1 MKKEIALIWTFAV
14 LFIGIVM
21 VTSAVELSLS
31 HQSNIQVAYTEADLS
46 GHLVAE
52 WIGKSLSSIRAILK
66 DSLFDLDD
74 SNISASSVS
83 EKERAYR
90 NDSLVYKANQYDNI
104 IFLGI
109 FDTECIIQYG
119 SISSIIGDSSRDLKR
134 NYCDTVAKEP
144 LERLKFSD
152 LFVSSTGELNV
163 SATYPLLSSD
173 NEIIGFS
180 LASLNLSFFQTWLD
194 SINEKAITISIMDM
208 NQVLLARK
216 PESEELGKRIE
227 DSQLSQFIQS
237 DDHSIM
243 FRQKSPVDGIER
255 LWSLRKTGDFPFIV
269 AVGYEIDSVLIPWRH
284 KLLIYSIGSLLLII
298 LSVFLALAYQKNRIN
313 AQSMEKLAMLDPLTH
328 LMNRRSFNT
337 IAKRKF
343 HEAKTINRID
353 SVIMI
358 DVDHFKKIND
368 KLGHDVGDI
377 ALKDIAHLVQTNFRS
392 SDLVCRWGGE
402 EFMVYLT
409 DARLTDAK
417 ALAERLRQ
425 RIEEG
430 LCNSNHAVTVS
441 QGVASTR
448 DNDQFEQMLKTA
460 DERLFKAKEQGR
472 NRVCME

>member
-1 MKKEIALIWTFAV
+1 MKKEIGLIWTFAI
-14 LFIGIVM
+14 LFIIIVM
-21 VTSAVELSLS
+21 VTSAVELTLS
-31 HQSNIQVAYTEADLS
+31 HQSHIQVAYTEVDLS

-52 WIGKSLSSIRAILK
+52 WIGKSLSSVRAILR
-66 DSLFDLDD
+66 DSLFDLDE

-83 EKERAYR
+83 EKERAFR

-109 FDTECIIQYG
+109 FDTECTIQYG
-119 SISSIIGDSSRDLKR
+119 SIPSIIGHSSRDLKR

-144 LERLKFSD
+144 LERMKFSD

-173 NEIIGFS
+173 KRLIGFA
-180 LASLNLSFFQTWLD
+180 LAGLNLSFFQTWLD

-208 NQVLLARK
+208 NQILLARK
-216 PESEELGKRIE
+216 PESENLGKE
-227 DSQLSQFIQS
+227 VVDSELNQFIQS
-237 DDHSIM
+237 EEQSIM
-243 FRQKSPVDGIER
+243 FRRKSPVDGIER
-255 LWSLRKTGDFPFIV
+255 LWSLRKTGDFPFVV
-269 AVGYEIDSVLIPWRH
+269 AVGYEIDQVLVPWRN
-284 KLLIYSIGSLLLII
+284 KLIAYSIGNLLLII
-298 LSVFLALAYQKNRIN
+298 LTIFLVLAYQKNRIN
-313 AQSMEKLAMLDPLTH
+313 AQSMEKLAMVDPLTR
-328 LMNRRSFNT
+328 LMNRRSFNA

-343 HEAKTINRID
+343 RDAQTINRTD

-368 KLGHDVGDI
+368 RLG
-377 ALKDIAHLVQTNFRS
+377 
-392 SDLVCRWGGE
+392 
-402 EFMVYLT
+402 
-409 DARLTDAK
+409 
-417 ALAERLRQ
+417 Q

-441 QGVASTR
+441 QGVASIR
-448 DNDQFEQMLKTA
+448 GNENFEQLLKNA